1 MKPTLLL
8 LVVAA
13 GALPSPLGGRGPALA
28 AAFSPPS
35 PRRRPPPSGA
45 TSSPHSSSR
54 PSSAAPSASAA
65 ASSPSPPS
73 PSASA
78 LRAAK
83 EATFGMGCFWE
94 PAESLLKKPGV
105 LATAVGYAGA
115 PPDRPPPT
123 YDAVC
128 FGNEWVEAVRV
139 VYDDETT
146 TYEELLDG
154 FFECQKPGYSRQY
167 ASIIFA
173 SDSDEEDAAER
184 WKEANLGENGA
195 YATVEIEPAS
205 KFHRAEEYHQ
215 RYWEKQR
222 IRFVVAALLI
232 AGESGAYDDLFGG
245 GEERRGRGD
254 VVRRP
259 VRSGVPGGRGVD
271 LVGAAGGAGRAGAG
285 SGGIGGRDD
294 DRRWG

>member
-1 MKPTLLL
+1 
-8 LVVAA
+8 
-13 GALPSPLGGRGPALA
+13 
-28 AAFSPPS
+28 
-35 PRRRPPPSGA
+35 
-45 TSSPHSSSR
+45 
-54 PSSAAPSASAA
+54 
-65 ASSPSPPS
+65 
-73 PSASA
+73 
-78 LRAAK
+78 
-83 EATFGMGCFWE
+83 MGCFWE

-184 WKEANLGENGA
+184 WKEANLGTTNGGA
-195 YATVEIEPAS
+195 SYAIVEIEPAS

-222 IRFVVAALLI
+222 MRFVVAALLI

-245 GEERRGRGD
+245 AA
-254 VVRRP
+254 
-259 VRSGVPGGRGVD
+259 RSVEVAGTSFDG
-271 LVGAAGGAGRAGAG
+271 LCGAAFLAGAAWTLLERLVA
-285 SGGIGGRDD
+285 RDV
-294 DRRWG
+294 RATN